1 MKKYNLGVLYLSQAL
16 EANTKA
22 VKAAPQ
28 GIFYLIGLSS
38 QFKSSKLPATVET
51 KSRATKRA
59 DVIGLLLSDIL

>member
-28 GIFYLIGLSS
+28 GNLYLIRLSP